1 MKKVD
6 AKVGYDQENRILDI
20 YFSPTLNVD
29 NHKTIVEDAKVV
41 FNLAGDE
48 LADIKIMLPKDYEFL
63 KQYGEGSG
71 CSVCL
76 TLMDLDQE
84 LDEVLK
90 GGSLQAEKGKEEEKG
105 RKDELAELIKI
116 LLLID

>member
-29 NHKTIVEDAKVV
+29 NHRTIVEDAKVV

-90 GGSLQAEKGKEEEKG
+90 GGSFSGNDKEEEKSG
-105 RKDELAELIKI
+105 KDELAELIKI